1 MEALPHRSSSAST
14 CVRLAQARSPI
25 THRWFDVR
33 MWQIAGLPAHP
44 LLVHAVVVLIPLAAL
59 MVVVGSVWPAA
70 RRRLGILTPIVA
82 LAALIFVPLTK
93 EAGEALER
101 QVPES
106 AMLERHTE
114 LGDQLL
120 PWAIGLF
127 VVAAGQ
133 WLWFR
138 LRARRADRRDGGGRA
153 GGRVATI
160 AIAIAAIV
168 VAGATTFSVVQVGD
182 SGARAVW
189 SSGSSGS
196 D

>member
-1 MEALPHRSSSAST
+1 
-14 CVRLAQARSPI
+14 
-25 THRWFDVR
+25 

-59 MVVVGSVWPAA
+59 MVVVGSVWPRA
-70 RRRLGILTPIVA
+70 RRRLGILTPLVALVA
-82 LAALIFVPLTK
+82 LAFVPLAK

-101 QVPES
+101 QVPSS
-106 AMLERHTE
+106 AALEAHTE

-120 PWAIGLF
+120 PWAVGLF

-138 LRARRADRRDGGGRA
+138 LRERRAANGTRSTA
-153 GGRVATI
+153 PRVATA
-160 AIAIAAIV
+160 AIAV
-168 VAGATTFSVVQVGD
+168 VAVVVAVATTVSVVQVGD

-189 SSGSSGS
+189 SSDAG
-196 D
+196 

>member
-1 MEALPHRSSSAST
+1 
-14 CVRLAQARSPI
+14 
-25 THRWFDVR
+25 

-59 MVVVGSVWPAA
+59 MVVVGSVWPRA
-70 RRRLGILTPIVA
+70 RRRLGILTPLVA
-82 LAALIFVPLTK
+82 LTALVFVPLAK

-101 QVPES
+101 QVPSS
-106 AMLERHTE
+106 AALEAHTE

-138 LRARRADRRDGGGRA
+138 LRERRTSKRSSSSGPRI
-153 GGRVATI
+153 ATV
-160 AIAIAAIV
+160 AIAVVAIV

-189 SSGSSGS
+189 SSGAGDSN
-196 D
+196 

>member
-1 MEALPHRSSSAST
+1 MQAPDSP
-14 CVRLAQARSPI
+14 VR
-25 THRWFDVR
+25 WCFDQR

-59 MVVVGSVWPAA
+59 MLVVGSVWPAA

-82 LAALIFVPLTK
+82 LVALVFVPLAK

-106 AMLERHTE
+106 AVLERHTE

-120 PWAIGLF
+120 PWAIELF

-138 LRARRADRRDGGGRA
+138 LQARRTDDAARTTRPGA
-153 GGRVATI
+153 RVATI
-160 AIAIAAIV
+160 AIAVVAV
-168 VAGATTFSVVQVGD
+168 LVAGATTYSVVQVGD

-189 SSGSSGS
+189 SSDSGGN
-196 D
+196 

>member
-1 MEALPHRSSSAST
+1 MRSTSAA
-14 CVRLAQARSPI
+14 RAQAPRTATSQC
-25 THRWFDVR
+25 FDER

-70 RRRLGILTPIVA
+70 RRRLGILTPLVA
-82 LAALIFVPLTK
+82 LVALVFVPLAK

-101 QVPES
+101 QVPAS
-106 AMLERHTE
+106 AVLERHTE

-127 VVAAGQ
+127 VVAVGQ

-138 LRARRADRRDGGGRA
+138 LRARRADEPTRSARPGA
-153 GGRVATI
+153 RVATI
-160 AIAIAAIV
+160 AIAVVAVV
-168 VAGATTFSVVQVGD
+168 VAGATTYSVVQVGD

-189 SSGSSGS
+189 SSDGGGAN
-196 D
+196 

>member
-1 MEALPHRSSSAST
+1 
-14 CVRLAQARSPI
+14 
-25 THRWFDVR
+25 

-59 MVVVGSVWPAA
+59 MVIVGSVWPRA
-70 RRRLGILTPIVA
+70 RRRLGILTPLVA
-82 LAALIFVPLTK
+82 LTALVFVPLAK

-101 QVPES
+101 QVPSS
-106 AMLERHTE
+106 AALEAHTE

-138 LRARRADRRDGGGRA
+138 LRERRTSERSSSSGPRI
-153 GGRVATI
+153 ATV
-160 AIAIAAIV
+160 AIAVVAIV

-189 SSGSSGS
+189 SSDAGDSN
-196 D
+196 

>member
-1 MEALPHRSSSAST
+1 
-14 CVRLAQARSPI
+14 
-25 THRWFDVR
+25 

-44 LLVHAVVVLIPLAAL
+44 LLVHAVVVLVPLAAL

-82 LAALIFVPLTK
+82 LVALIFVPLAK

-106 AMLERHTE
+106 AVLERHTE

-133 WLWFR
+133 W
-138 LRARRADRRDGGGRA
+138 
-153 GGRVATI
+153 V
-160 AIAIAAIV
+160 
-168 VAGATTFSVVQVGD
+168 
-182 SGARAVW
+182 
-189 SSGSSGS
+189 
-196 D
+196 

>member
-1 MEALPHRSSSAST
+1 
-14 CVRLAQARSPI
+14 
-25 THRWFDVR
+25 

-82 LAALIFVPLTK
+82 LVALAFVPLAK

-101 QVPES
+101 QVPAS
-106 AMLERHTE
+106 AVLERHTD

-133 WLWFR
+133 RVWFR
-138 LRARRADRRDGGGRA
+138 LRARRSAPTERA
-153 GGRVATI
+153 TRSGARVATI
-160 AIAIAAIV
+160 AIAVVAIV
-168 VAGATTFSVVQVGD
+168 VAGATTASVVQVGD
-182 SGARAVW
+182 SGARTVW
-189 SSGSSGS
+189 TS
-196 D
+196 DGDRSN

>member
-1 MEALPHRSSSAST
+1 
-14 CVRLAQARSPI
+14 
-25 THRWFDVR
+25 

-44 LLVHAVVVLIPLAAL
+44 LLVHAVVVLVPLAAL
-59 MVVVGSVWPAA
+59 MVVLGSVWPAA

-82 LAALIFVPLTK
+82 LVALIFVPLAK

-106 AMLERHTE
+106 AVLERHTE

-133 WLWFR
+133 WVWFR
-138 LRARRADRRDGGGRA
+138 VRDRRAPRSAERPTTPGRS
-153 GGRVATI
+153 RVLTLIIAVV
-160 AIAIAAIV
+160 AIAV
-168 VAGATTFSVVQVGD
+168 SVGTTVSVVQVGD

-189 SSGSSGS
+189 SSDTGVTPS
-196 D
+196 DGDDG

>member
-1 MEALPHRSSSAST
+1 
-14 CVRLAQARSPI
+14 
-25 THRWFDVR
+25 

-82 LAALIFVPLTK
+82 LVALIFVPLAK

-106 AMLERHTE
+106 AVLERHTE

-138 LRARRADRRDGGGRA
+138 LRERRGERRSAPGRS
-153 GGRVATI
+153 RVLTLVI
-160 AIAIAAIV
+160 AVVAIV
-168 VAGATTFSVVQVGD
+168 VSVGTTVSVVQVGD

-189 SSGSSGS
+189 SSDTGGTPSGG
-196 D
+196 DDG

>member
-1 MEALPHRSSSAST
+1 
-14 CVRLAQARSPI
+14 
-25 THRWFDVR
+25 

-82 LAALIFVPLTK
+82 LVALVFVPLAK

-106 AMLERHTE
+106 AVLERHTE

-138 LRARRADRRDGGGRA
+138 LRERRGERRSAPGRS
-153 GGRVATI
+153 RVLTLVI
-160 AIAIAAIV
+160 AVVAIV
-168 VAGATTFSVVQVGD
+168 VSVGTTVSVVQVG
-182 SGARAVW
+182 
-189 SSGSSGS
+189 
-196 D
+196 

>member
-1 MEALPHRSSSAST
+1 
-14 CVRLAQARSPI
+14 
-25 THRWFDVR
+25 

-82 LAALIFVPLTK
+82 LVALVFVPLAK

-106 AMLERHTE
+106 AVLERHTE

-138 LRARRADRRDGGGRA
+138 LRERRGERRSAPGRS
-153 GGRVATI
+153 RVLTLVI
-160 AIAIAAIV
+160 AVVAIV
-168 VAGATTFSVVQVGD
+168 VSVGTTVSVVQVGD

-189 SSGSSGS
+189 SSDTGGAPSEG
-196 D
+196 DDG

>member
-1 MEALPHRSSSAST
+1 
-14 CVRLAQARSPI
+14 
-25 THRWFDVR
+25 

-82 LAALIFVPLTK
+82 LAALAFVPLAK

-101 QVPES
+101 QVPGS
-106 AMLERHTE
+106 AALERHTE

-138 LRARRADRRDGGGRA
+138 VRARHSSPAERRTRA
-153 GGRVATI
+153 GTRVVTI
-160 AIAIAAIV
+160 AFAVVAIV
-168 VAGATTFSVVQVGD
+168 VAVATTASVVQVGD

-189 SSGSSGS
+189 SSDTGGSN
-196 D
+196 

>member
-1 MEALPHRSSSAST
+1 
-14 CVRLAQARSPI
+14 
-25 THRWFDVR
+25 

-59 MVVVGSVWPAA
+59 MVVLGSVWPAA

-82 LAALIFVPLTK
+82 LVALIFVPLAK

-106 AMLERHTE
+106 AVLERHTE

-133 WLWFR
+133 WVWFR
-138 LRARRADRRDGGGRA
+138 VRDRRAPRSAEQRAAPGRS
-153 GGRVATI
+153 RVLTLVI
-160 AIAIAAIV
+160 AV
-168 VAGATTFSVVQVGD
+168 VAVAVSVGTTVSVVQVGD

-189 SSGSSGS
+189 SSDTGGTPSGG
-196 D
+196 DDG

>member
-1 MEALPHRSSSAST
+1 
-14 CVRLAQARSPI
+14 
-25 THRWFDVR
+25 

-82 LAALIFVPLTK
+82 LVALVFVPLAK

-106 AMLERHTE
+106 AVLERHTE

-133 WLWFR
+133 RLWFR
-138 LRARRADRRDGGGRA
+138 LRERRGERRSDPGRS
-153 GGRVATI
+153 RVLTLVI
-160 AIAIAAIV
+160 AVVAIV
-168 VAGATTFSVVQVGD
+168 VSVGTTVSVVQVGD

-189 SSGSSGS
+189 SSDTGGAPSEG
-196 D
+196 DDG

>member
-1 MEALPHRSSSAST
+1 MLVSMNLSGPAEHPDSPDDDSAIPP
-14 CVRLAQARSPI
+14 VGIAQC
-25 THRWFDVR
+25 FDDR
-33 MWQIAGLPAHP
+33 MWQIAGVPAHP
-44 LLVHAVVVLIPLAAL
+44 LLVHAVVVLIPLAAIVL
-59 MVVVGSVWPAA
+59 IVGSVWPRA
-70 RRRLGILTPIVA
+70 RRKLGILTPLVA
-82 LAALIFVPLTK
+82 LVALVFVPLAK

-101 QVPES
+101 QVPSS
-106 AMLERHTE
+106 AALETHTE

-138 LRARRADRRDGGGRA
+138 LRERRSADGTSTPA
-153 GGRVATI
+153 PRVATL
-160 AIAIAAIV
+160 AIAVVAIV

-189 SSGSSGS
+189 SSDAGS